1 MKKLFL
7 VLTLV
12 FAGLFLVACGETTEN
27 GNGNDNGDSVEL
39 PETITMTELDEYL
52 FDPAWQFVD
61 LRNFDDQ
68 MADGWIRGFEMIP
81 FFQYLEYTD
90 ILVRTAA
97 WSFDGSQ
104 IKDEAALR
112 ELFDEDRN
120 IVLICAAGVRA
131 AFVREALLHLGY
143 ENVWNAGALA
153 NYVGDHRVFGDG
165 SFNITLP
172 PKAHTAPLPDEINM
186 ENIDQFLGRPGTKFF
201 DFRDVYPGQSAP
213 MLEIGWIDGFTVI
226 PYFAFLAQTFDG
238 IIDEAILTHPG
249 TWAVA
254 DVDFDEMLN
263 EDMIFVLENIFGS
276 DKDAELI
283 LMCMSG
289 ARSGMMK
296 AVLEHLGY
304 TNVWNAGGWRDYEGS
319 NAIRPLCTSGQEGG
333 GDNDECS

>member
-1 MKKLFL
+1 MKKLLL

-12 FAGLFLVACGETTEN
+12 LVGFFMTACGETPEN
-27 GNGNDNGDSVEL
+27 GNEPPAEL
-39 PETITMTELDEYL
+39 PATISMTELDQFL

-81 FFQYLEYTD
+81 FFQYLEYAE

-104 IKDEAALR
+104 IKDESALR

-143 ENVWNAGALA
+143 ENVWNAGALG
-153 NYVGDHRVFGDG
+153 NYVGEHRVHGDG
-165 SFNITLP
+165 HFRFTLP
-172 PKAHTAPLPDEINM
+172 PRAHTAPLPEVINM
-186 ENIDQFLGRPGTKFF
+186 DNIDQFLGRPGTRFF
-201 DFRDVYPGQSAP
+201 DFRDVYPGQSAA
-213 MLEIGWIDGFTVI
+213 MLEIGWIDGFTFI
-226 PYFAFLAQTFDG
+226 PYFGFLTNTFEG
-238 IIDEAILTHPG
+238 ILDEAILIHPD
-249 TWAVA
+249 TWIVA
-254 DVDFDEMLN
+254 DVDLDEVIN
-263 EDMIFVLENIFGS
+263 EDLIYILENIFGS
-276 DKDAELI
+276 DKNAELI

-296 AVLEHLGY
+296 AVLEEIGY
-304 TNVWNAGGWRDYEGS
+304 TNVWNAGGWRDYQGP
-319 NAIRPLCTSGQEGG
+319 NAIRPLCTSGQEDG
-333 GDNDECS
+333 GDNAECS